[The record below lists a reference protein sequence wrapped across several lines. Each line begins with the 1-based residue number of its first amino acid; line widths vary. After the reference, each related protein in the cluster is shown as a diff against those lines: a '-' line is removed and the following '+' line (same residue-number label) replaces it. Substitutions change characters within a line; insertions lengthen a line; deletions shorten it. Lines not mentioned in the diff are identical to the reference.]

1 MLAKAVLQLEFCPS
15 LVALAEETWMLAM
28 RIFSQNCV
36 LSLVLCFV
44 GTSLVG
50 PTMIRYLHAMLKNG
64 FEAQSDT
71 GSVASYSTPTAPP
84 DS

>member
-1 MLAKAVLQLEFCPS
+1 MRKKELDARNGWLNVLAKAVLQLEFCPS

-28 RIFSQNCV
+28 RICSQNCV

-64 FEAQSDT
+64 FEAPK
-71 GSVASYSTPTAPP
+71 AI
-84 DS
+84 